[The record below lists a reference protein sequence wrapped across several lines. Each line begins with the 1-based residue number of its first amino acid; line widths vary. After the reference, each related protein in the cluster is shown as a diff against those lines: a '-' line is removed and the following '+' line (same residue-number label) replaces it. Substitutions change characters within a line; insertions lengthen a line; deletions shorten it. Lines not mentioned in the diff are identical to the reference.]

1 MGAKAAIGTLWQRKN
16 PATGVFQT
24 IPGCKDITGPEDSRD
39 VIDVTAHDSPN
50 NREEIIASIKRSGK
64 VSTSLNYDPG
74 NAVHQGIRADY
85 EAGLARDYKIIMTD
99 TGAAEIAFSG
109 FVVDFKF
116 SFPVG
121 GENKVAF
128 SVKPSGDMVLTY

>member
-1 MGAKAAIGTLWQRKN
+1 MGAKAAIGTLLQRKN
-16 PATGVFQT
+16 PATGVYQT
-24 IPGCKDITGPEDSRD
+24 IPGCKDIEGPEDTRD

-64 VSTSLNYDPG
+64 VSTSLNYDPP
-74 NAVHQGIRADY
+74 NAVHQGIRSDY

-99 TGAAEIAFSG
+99 AGSAEIAFSG

-128 SVKPSGDMVLTY
+128 GIKISGDLTVTY